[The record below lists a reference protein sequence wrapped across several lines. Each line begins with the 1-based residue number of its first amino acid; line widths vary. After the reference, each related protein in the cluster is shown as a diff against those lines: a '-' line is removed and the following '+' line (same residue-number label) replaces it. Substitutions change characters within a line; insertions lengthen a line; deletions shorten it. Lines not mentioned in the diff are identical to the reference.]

1 MTNPKYQDL
10 ALKLA
15 ARKMMAY
22 GYNALIQ
29 IPKSE
34 KHVIGADV
42 RTAMHSVMW
51 HIIMCEKSYY
61 KNTTLRDL
69 DVSLENLRVLVSIL
83 YELKF
88 INIEPYEIWSRHLN
102 EMGNQIGGWIAWYK
116 SQEPKRK

>member
-22 GYNALIQ
+22 GYSALIQ

-69 DVSLENLRVLVSIL
+69 DVSLENLRVLVGVL

-88 INIEPYEIWSRHLN
+88 IDIKSYEIWSRHLS
-102 EMGNQIGGWIAWYK
+102 EMGNQVGGWIAWYK